1 MVGFLAI
8 MSVWN
13 QIEKSL
19 AERCRSLLTLHAR
32 AIWARFD
39 GAHADRAETFV
50 LVSESDEG
58 EVTIRLEDR
67 CMLAEA
73 LRDSGNASADEIDFI
88 DLPRDAIMVMIM
100 PSGNMGALVVP
111 FSRGPL
117 DVNGSA

>member
-1 MVGFLAI
+1 MVGFLSF

-39 GAHADRAETFV
+39 GAHADRSESFV
-50 LVSESDEG
+50 LVSEGDDG
-58 EVTIRLEDR
+58 DVTIRLEDR

-73 LRDSGNASADEIDFI
+73 LRESGSASADEIDFV
-88 DLPRDAIMVMIM
+88 DLPRDAIMVMLM

-111 FSRGPL
+111 FSRSAL
-117 DVNGSA
+117 ANGSA